1 MLILRLFIFVLLFCL
16 TLNTNAEDT
25 DNLSDE
31 SEPEIVEI
39 QSYRLPTTLKNASA
53 NVTIINRKDIDKH
66 GSRNVAELLTRYGLH
81 VEQSAGPGSISS
93 VFLRGGDPNFTMV
106 LLNGNKVNDPTN
118 NRGGSFDISSLDVET
133 IERIEIIR
141 GPLSSIYGS
150 DAISGVINI
159 ITREPN
165 YGPQTTLNLVKGEQG
180 LNAISTTF
188 SQGWDTGDFSLTA
201 SYNDS
206 GEQVDET
213 NLINRSSDFKG
224 NWYPNESTT
233 INWHARLYDSDA
245 DAFPEDSGGSEFTVL
260 QEVETRDVEES
271 IVSFAVSHKID
282 SNTEVTF
289 KSAYFQHD
297 EEITSPGVAPGVRD
311 PFGIPRNNSDGE
323 FKRYSFTT
331 SGLFTPLDTFSAI
344 IGAELQV
351 EDGETE
357 GFLDFNN
364 VLIPTNFDL
373 KRTTPALFSES
384 EITIFHGV
392 TLKTGVR
399 LDFPENFSNRASPNI
414 GLNYQIP
421 NTATNVHITWGKG
434 FKLPSFFALGNPI
447 VGDQNLKP
455 ETSETFEVGLLTNL
469 WQDKG
474 NISLNLFRQS
484 FFDIIDFDSGPPP
497 SLVNRSKVIAK
508 GLELA
513 LSINPTKNIS
523 SSTFINFVDTD
534 VKNSKDELL
543 NRPEWRGGITFNWQ
557 TRENL
562 TLNVS
567 AIYVDDVLDSTIPTG
582 KLKLDDYTRLDL
594 SAIWKVQSYL
604 DFILSIDNVLD
615 SNYEETIGN
624 QAAGLSSRF
633 QIRRKF

>member
-1 MLILRLFIFVLLFCL
+1 MLILRLFILLLFSCL

-25 DNLSDE
+25 DDSSDE
-31 SEPEIVEI
+31 SEPVIVEI
-39 QSYRLPTTLKNASA
+39 QSYRLPTTLNNASA
-53 NVTIINRKDIDKH
+53 NVTVINRSDIDKH
-66 GSRNVAELLTRYGLH
+66 SSRNLAELLSRYGLH

-141 GPLSSIYGS
+141 GPLSSVYGS

-165 YGPQTTLNLVKGEQG
+165 YGPQTALNLVKGEKG
-180 LNAISTTF
+180 LDSISTTF

-206 GEQVDET
+206 GEQVDEIK
-213 NLINRSSDFKG
+213 LINRSSDFKG

-245 DAFPEDSGGSEFTVL
+245 DAFPEDSGGSEFAVL
-260 QEVETRDVEES
+260 QEVETRNVEEA

-282 SNTEVTF
+282 SNTEVTL

-311 PFGIPRNNSDGE
+311 PFGIPRNYSDGE
-323 FKRYSFTT
+323 FKRYSFTA
-331 SGLFTPLDTFSAI
+331 SGLFTPTNTFSAI
-344 IGAELQV
+344 IGAEIQV

-373 KRTTPALFSES
+373 KRTTPALFSET

-399 LDFPENFSNRASPNI
+399 LDFPEDFSNRVSPNI

-421 NTATNVHITWGKG
+421 NTDTNLHVSWGKG
-434 FKLPSFFALGNPI
+434 FKLPSFFALGNPV

-474 NISLNLFRQS
+474 KISLNLFRQS
-484 FFDIIDFDSGPPP
+484 FLDIIDFDSGPPP

-513 LSINPTKNIS
+513 LSIDPIKNIS

-534 VKNSKDELL
+534 VKNSEDKLL
-543 NRPEWRGGITFNWQ
+543 NRPEWRGGITFNWKA
-557 TRENL
+557 RENL
-562 TLNVS
+562 SLNVN

-594 SAIWKVQSYL
+594 SAIWKMQSYL

-633 QIRRKF
+633 QIRGKF